1 MLSNRR
7 KTETEQF
14 DYRVMRGSEIDND
27 MTKAVNHAVG
37 TIGGQIDQNSSR
49 PIMGGGANGVGG
61 SIMEPNPT
69 ATSTAM
75 STGQTQPPSNFVINV
90 NSQTDGMIIVETD
103 HQAKR
108 FSFYTPQKSY
118 LGSFSALEFIKYVTS
133 RVSGNFLKRVDA
145 YAATV
150 IIEKYVGTIQK
161 VEAPTVRYIINMHNY
176 VESPFMGNVETL
188 IKFYTFVSE
197 FEKSALESELTMLPT
212 VEERTAVRD
221 IFDLMIY
228 TLLTHILKIIAALT
242 NKIVSNKDADPAKA
256 KEIKDSLLM
265 YSVSIMYRLSK
276 FVKSDITKKVEEID
290 HLNNDLLRIEAI
302 RSNVTS
308 KLDSVQRQIDLQ
320 NSRIDFMMRS
330 GISTASANGTTNAV
344 GTVSADVKETPDAG
358 VGAGAGAEEECDES
372 DFSDASG
379 TSNTSNTSGSSSVIS
394 STLDKDD
401 VFTSN
406 PETVRSVDSNLA
418 SVISNLNRLERE
430 SELMSQTSAI
440 NGGAN
445 SNGFTEIYG
454 GKQVLTSNSRGQA
467 SPTETTASA
476 ATSTATSTATSNVVN
491 NTNSASRTTSVSN
504 VSSSVSKSV
513 SSTPQ
518 TLEDLLVS

>member
-14 DYRVMRGSEIDND
+14 DYRVIRGSEIDND

-37 TIGGQIDQNSSR
+37 TIGGQGGQVDQNSSR
-49 PIMGGGANGVGG
+49 PIMGGGANGVGS

-69 ATSTAM
+69 AASIAASQSM
-75 STGQTQPPSNFVINV
+75 PTGQAQPPSNFVINV

-212 VEERTAVRD
+212 VEERTTVRD

-330 GISTASANGTTNAV
+330 GISTASTNDTTNAV
-344 GTVSADVKETPDAG
+344 GTVSTDVKETPDAG
-358 VGAGAGAEEECDES
+358 ADEECDES

-379 TSNTSNTSGSSSVIS
+379 TSNTSGSSSVIS

-430 SELMSQTSAI
+430 SELMSQTSAM

-454 GKQVLTSNSRGQA
+454 GNQVLTSHSRGQA
-467 SPTETTASA
+467 SSTETT
-476 ATSTATSTATSNVVN
+476 TSTATSNVVN
-491 NTNSASRTTSVSN
+491 STNSASRTTSVSN
-504 VSSSVSKSV
+504 VTSSV